1 MGLRY
6 KLSNALYR
14 HYQDFRVNG
23 GEWSIDPAYRVS
35 IAKLNELLSTKYSDK
50 LWDLCPNGPD
60 AIFPTHPFEE
70 LSQPLKNYVHNFEA
84 HISEGRNWTLF
95 KYEHGSYDVKETTAY
110 ANLSLNGKIYPPV
123 DSDVVNLSD
132 DAWLDTG

>member
-6 KLSNALYR
+6 KFSNALYR
-14 HYQDFRVNG
+14 HYQDFRLNG
-23 GEWSIDPAYRVS
+23 GKWSIDPAYRVS
-35 IAKLNELLSTKYSDK
+35 IAKLNELLSTQYSDR